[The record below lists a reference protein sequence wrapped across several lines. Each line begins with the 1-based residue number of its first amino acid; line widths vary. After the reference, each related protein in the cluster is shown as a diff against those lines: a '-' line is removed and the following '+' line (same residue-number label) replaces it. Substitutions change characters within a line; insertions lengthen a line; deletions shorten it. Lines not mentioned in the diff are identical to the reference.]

1 VTATQQARVAGFR
14 AQLSARGHTL
24 VLQPGGPAFAALLQ
38 PASNETGEYHLS
50 EETSVTDI
58 ASILRQDLGAT
69 IITPG
74 NILAEDSAQYRVVK
88 VEDHPVDIAVRLHCE
103 AVNL

>member
-1 VTATQQARVAGFR
+1 MTATQQARVAGFR

>member
-1 VTATQQARVAGFR
+1 MTATQQARLAGFR

-24 VLQPGGPAFAALLQ
+24 VLQPGGPGFAALLQ
-38 PASNETGEYHLS
+38 PASNEKGEYQLA

-69 IITPG
+69 AITPG
-74 NILAEDSAQYRVVK
+74 CILAEGSAQYRVVK
-88 VEDHPVDIAVRLHCE
+88 VEDHPADIAVRLHCE